1 MSAGKA
7 SLDPPEPIRPGDLY
21 RIASVTKAFTAA
33 VAMQLVAEGD
43 LSLDDTVAQ
52 IDPGLVSDGGEMTVS
67 DLLGH
72 TSGLADYVKD
82 KEFAELVSNGER
94 LTPEQVLGLVADDPL
109 EFAPGSAYGYSDTDN
124 IVLGLL
130 IEQVTG
136 NPYEEELRTRVL
148 EPFDLT
154 DTTLATDFDFPE
166 PHAQG
171 YQFDPED
178 DSAAPEDVTDVPID
192 PNGAWASGALIS
204 TPADMATFFE
214 ALLGGELVPAAQL
227 EEMMETRPGA
237 GSPPGPG
244 TNNAGLGIFRWE
256 VSCGEIWGHTGQLSG
271 LSCARSGNRG
281 RLRRDRDGGQRDRAP
296 GGGRAGGAASP
307 GAGSVLR
314 ARRAGGV
321 AAASY
326 LRPPLKSRLVK
337 RDQGWARLV
346 SNQRPLACEAACS
359 LRSARAEIPHCQAE
373 CAAVP
378 SRRPVHADYQG
389 YARLPGIRAESADS
403 ARWGWRDLA
412 GHLAPPATCRQH
424 PKAFGHSSSAV
435 AAERGLTVDGS
446 RE

>member
-1 MSAGKA
+1 VGGGDRAARLRAISTPPQLKLAGLALIVLIVAGCGDDGPSPPDTAQVQAALDEAVAAGAPGLALELRGPQGDEFMSAGKA
-7 SLDPPEPIRPGDLY
+7 SLDPPEPIRPGDRY

-33 VAMQLVAEGD
+33 LAMQLVAEGD

-148 EPFDLT
+148 EPLDLT

-256 VSCGEIWGHTGQLSG
+256 VSCGEIWGHTGSFPG
-271 LSCARSGNRG
+271 F
-281 RLRRDRDGGQRDRAP
+281 RAL
-296 GGGRAGGAASP
+296 GAATEDGS
-307 GAGSVLR
+307 GAIGMVVNATELPEEAEQAVLR
-314 ARRAGGV
+314 AQE
-321 AAASY
+321 
-326 LRPPLKSRLVK
+326 L
-337 RDQGWARLV
+337 
-346 SNQRPLACEAACS
+346 AACYA
-359 LRSARAEIPHCQAE
+359 LDE
-373 CAAVP
+373 
-378 SRRPVHADYQG
+378 PV
-389 YARLPGIRAESADS
+389 E
-403 ARWGWRDLA
+403 
-412 GHLAPPATCRQH
+412 
-424 PKAFGHSSSAV
+424 
-435 AAERGLTVDGS
+435 
-446 RE
+446 